1 MSYASAAQQAIF
13 DALDGEISATVF
25 DAAPFLPEG
34 APSTTFPYVVIG
46 DDTFSPWDTDDSTGA
61 NVTVTLHIWTRA
73 ESHKPG
79 KAIADA
85 IYAIL
90 HRQQL
95 TLTGYDFT
103 DCQLQFSDFMRDPDG
118 ATRHG
123 VLRYRLTFTTA

>member
-1 MSYASAAQQAIF
+1 MSYATAAQQAIF
-13 DALDGEISATVF
+13 NALNGEIGPTVY

-34 APSTTFPYVVIG
+34 APSTSFPYVVIG
-46 DDTFSPWDTDDSTGA
+46 DDTFAPWDTDDSTGA

-85 IYAIL
+85 IYATL

-95 TLTGYDFT
+95 TLTGYSFT
-103 DCQLQFSDFMRDPDG
+103 DCQLQFAEFMRDPDG
-118 ATRHG
+118 VTRHG